1 MNREITVSKMKGETE
16 KEYIAWLLYC
26 EAGSIPRLMRAWE
39 QLREN
44 IGEVSGIW
52 SGKVRILGRLPS
64 ERNIEKWSSRYQW
77 VERKELKLKEDLKI
91 IQEKSEKIKKEKLHK
106 IADAF
111 ESISNKVLKRLREGE
126 EPTIAEWKQV
136 WEMLRTELGES
147 IGKHEVTDSGIDE
160 SQQHPPEY
168 REHMEP
174 FDTLCN
180 HIFENMLYEYA
191 SEKNHTV
198 LIRFCWLFEEI
209 TGFFFHSGGRT
220 KGIGHSREDSQAM
233 LVREFEIAWE
243 KFKNEIFD
251 SENFIFEREE
261 SERQIQ
267 LSLRRLIGYPEGKK
281 ELNPLLRSPLKR

>member
-1 MNREITVSKMKGETE
+1 MIKEITISKMKGETE

-26 EAGSIPRLMRAWE
+26 EAGSIPRLMRVWE

-52 SGKVRILGRLPS
+52 GGKVRALGKLPS

-91 IQEKSEKIKKEKLHK
+91 IQEKSEKIKREKLHK

-147 IGKHEVTDSGIDE
+147 IGKHEVTDSGFDE
-160 SQQHPPEY
+160 SQQKLPEY
-168 REHMEP
+168 HAHMEP

-191 SEKNHTV
+191 SNEDHDTLV
-198 LIRFCWLFEEI
+198 RFCWIFEEI
-209 TGFFFHSGGRT
+209 TRFYWHGKGGR
-220 KGIGHSREDSQAM
+220 KNINSSDEDREAI
-233 LVREFEIAWE
+233 LVREFEIIWE
-243 KFKNEIFD
+243 KFKNKFFD

-261 SERQIQ
+261 AERNIQ
-267 LSLRRLIGYPEGKK
+267 LSLSRLVGYPEGRK
-281 ELNPLLRSPLKR
+281 EPNPLLHNPLKH